1 MALPPTARR
10 MHGCVNC
17 EWRGTN
23 LCPYGFKRGTG
34 KRLRENMHAE
44 GICLERVNYL
54 LSFTEEPP
62 EGKKVTYQQ
71 WRQDFNLGIAQVQ
84 QMDDYRLLW
93 EKQAELDA
101 LPADGDDGERKRLKA
116 EKDQLRKEWRELW
129 KDLVNVGEVAIARTT
144 PKVIELTERKTF
156 SLSDIHT
163 AMRMARVIDVEGH
176 VDDAQIEDKTEDG
189 AVQDDNNQ

>member
-1 MALPPTARR
+1 
-10 MHGCVNC
+10 
-17 EWRGTN
+17 
-23 LCPYGFKRGTG
+23 
-34 KRLRENMHAE
+34 MHAE